1 MYEGVVAPRPQIGRQ
16 QPRLS
21 SRTPARV
28 WGRARATIYKTKL
41 TIGGRALGT
50 GPASAAEMAV
60 QFYVGD
66 QCSLGGE
73 RRGGRGHR
81 AAGDRGRSG
90 LGDGG
95 RARLERRSSRTG
107 PRPPEAGLPRA

>member
-16 QPRLS
+16 HPRLS

-41 TIGGRALGT
+41 TIGGRAWGQ

-66 QCSLGGE
+66 QRSLGGE
-73 RRGGRGHR
+73 RRGGPGHR
-81 AAGDRGRSG
+81 TTGDRGRAG

-95 RARLERRSSRTG
+95 RARAQRRRS
-107 PRPPEAGLPRA
+107 